1 VKDRERDPSMDRLLR
16 RALQPEP
23 GAAATP
29 QCVDPET
36 LAAWADGSLSG
47 EALAHAEQH
56 VADCARCQAMLAA
69 MARTVPEN
77 TIPPRWQVLTA
88 RWLVPFAAAAIVL
101 AVWVSVDRQRPETA
115 AVRSGPAAA
124 AAEVRPAPEPINAPS
139 LHSPDSDPSDTEPL
153 AAYTGRQPISGT
165 QEKESRDSAAKSRV
179 VAPKEEAKPA
189 DPPGQYSDA
198 LASPP
203 PPAPPGP
210 APSPRPV
217 SEPAKPAPTL
227 EMIQA
232 IPTAPA
238 AASPSV
244 AARAAVQPGA
254 SDIISPEPAFRWRLL
269 APATIQRSTDGGVTW
284 TTQAMRFA
292 GQSLLAQGR
301 NVATANLAAPITL
314 TTGSAAAPD
323 VCWIVGAG
331 GVVLL
336 STDGTTWQRR
346 PFPEPVNLT
355 GVRAVDARTA
365 IVTTEDGRQFS
376 TADAG
381 ATWSKMP

>member
-1 VKDRERDPSMDRLLR
+1 MKDRERDPSMDRLLR

-47 EALAHAEQH
+47 EALARAEHHA
-56 VADCARCQAMLAA
+56 AGCARCQAMLAA
-69 MARTVPEN
+69 MARTVPEI
-77 TIPPRWQVLTA
+77 TIPPRWQVLSA

-101 AVWVSVDRQRPETA
+101 AVWVGVGRQRPETA

-124 AAEVRPAPEPINAPS
+124 AEVPPAPELMNAPS
-139 LHSPDSDPSDTEPL
+139 LRSPEIDPPENDPR
-153 AAYTGRQPISGT
+153 AARVERRPIGGT
-165 QEKESRDSAAKSRV
+165 QETESRDSAAKSRV
-179 VAPKEEAKPA
+179 VAPKEEAKPG
-189 DPPGQYSDA
+189 DPPRQYSDA

-210 APSPRPV
+210 APSPRPA
-217 SEPAKPAPTL
+217 SESAKTAATL
-227 EMIQA
+227 ETIQA
-232 IPTAPA
+232 VPTAPP
-238 AASPSV
+238 AASQSV
-244 AARAAVQPGA
+244 AARAAVQPA
-254 SDIISPEPAFRWRLL
+254 ATDIISPEPAFRWRLL
-269 APATIQRSTDGGVTW
+269 APATIQRSTDGGATW

-292 GQSLLAQGR
+292 GQGLLPQGR

-314 TTGSAAAPD
+314 TTGSAAARD

-336 STDGTTWQRR
+336 STDGASWQRR

-365 IVTTEDGRQFS
+365 VVTTEDRRQFS
-376 TADAG
+376 TADGG

>member
-36 LAAWADGSLSG
+36 VAAWADGSLSG

-56 VADCARCQAMLAA
+56 VAGCARCQAMLAA
-69 MARTVPEN
+69 MARTVPEI

-101 AVWVSVDRQRPETA
+101 AVWVSVDRQRPEPA
-115 AVRSGPAAA
+115 VVRSGPAAVA
-124 AAEVRPAPEPINAPS
+124 GEVRPAPELMDAPAVRF
-139 LHSPDSDPSDTEPL
+139 PEPAL
-153 AAYTGRQPISGT
+153 EARGARGRIGEI

-189 DPPGQYSDA
+189 DPPGQYLDA
-198 LASPP
+198 VVLPP
-203 PPAPPGP
+203 PPAPPEP

-217 SEPAKPAPTL
+217 SESAKTAATL
-227 EMIQA
+227 ETIQA
-232 IPTAPA
+232 TPTAPP
-238 AASPSV
+238 AASQSV
-244 AARAAVQPGA
+244 AAREAVQPA
-254 SDIISPEPAFRWRLL
+254 ATDIISPEPAFRWRLL

-284 TTQAMRFA
+284 TTQAMRFP
-292 GQSLLAQGR
+292 GQSLLGQGGGLTI
-301 NVATANLAAPITL
+301 ASLAAPITL
-314 TTGSAAAPD
+314 TTGSAAARD

-336 STDGTTWQRR
+336 STDGATWQRR
-346 PFPEPVNLT
+346 PFPEPLNLT
-355 GVRAVDARTA
+355 AVRAADARTA
-365 IVTTEDGRQFS
+365 IVTTEDGRQFT
-376 TADAG
+376 TADGG
-381 ATWSKMP
+381 ATWSKIP

>member
-56 VADCARCQAMLAA
+56 VAGCARCQAMLAA
-69 MARTVPEN
+69 MARTVPEI

-101 AVWVSVDRQRPETA
+101 AVWVSVDRQRPEPA
-115 AVRSGPAAA
+115 VVRSGPAAVA
-124 AAEVRPAPEPINAPS
+124 GEVRPAPELMDAPAVRF
-139 LHSPDSDPSDTEPL
+139 PEPAL
-153 AAYTGRQPISGT
+153 EARGARGRIGEI

-189 DPPGQYSDA
+189 DPPGQYLDA
-198 LASPP
+198 VVLPP
-203 PPAPPGP
+203 PPAPPEP

-217 SEPAKPAPTL
+217 SESAKTAATL
-227 EMIQA
+227 ETIQA
-232 IPTAPA
+232 TPTAPP
-238 AASPSV
+238 AASQSV
-244 AARAAVQPGA
+244 AAREAVQPA
-254 SDIISPEPAFRWRLL
+254 ATDIISPEPAFRWRLL

-284 TTQAMRFA
+284 TTQAMRFP
-292 GQSLLAQGR
+292 GQSLLGQGGGLTI
-301 NVATANLAAPITL
+301 ASLAAPITL
-314 TTGSAAAPD
+314 TTGSAAARD

-336 STDGTTWQRR
+336 STDGATWQRR
-346 PFPEPVNLT
+346 PFPEPLNLT
-355 GVRAVDARTA
+355 AVRAADARTA
-365 IVTTEDGRQFS
+365 IVTTEDGRQFT
-376 TADAG
+376 TADGG
-381 ATWSKMP
+381 ATWSKIP

>member
-23 GAAATP
+23 GAAVTP

-47 EALAHAEQH
+47 EALADAEQH
-56 VADCARCQAMLAA
+56 AAGCARCQAMLAA
-69 MARTVPEN
+69 MARTVPEI

-101 AVWVSVDRQRPETA
+101 AVWVGVGRQRPETA
-115 AVRSGPAAA
+115 PVRSVRSGPAA
-124 AAEVRPAPEPINAPS
+124 AAEVRPAPELTDAPS
-139 LHSPDSDPSDTEPL
+139 LRSPETDPLPSLRSPDSDRPDTNPL
-153 AAYTGRQPISGT
+153 KARTGRRPISGT
-165 QEKESRDSAAKSRV
+165 QEQESRDS
-179 VAPKEEAKPA
+179 
-189 DPPGQYSDA
+189 A

-210 APSPRPV
+210 APSPRPA
-217 SEPAKPAPTL
+217 SESAKTAATL
-227 EMIQA
+227 ETIQA
-232 IPTAPA
+232 TPTAPP
-238 AASPSV
+238 AASQSV
-244 AARAAVQPGA
+244 AAREAVQPA
-254 SDIISPEPAFRWRLL
+254 ATDIISPEPAFRWRLL

-292 GQSLLAQGR
+292 GQSLLPQGR

-314 TTGSAAAPD
+314 TTGSAAARD

-336 STDGTTWQRR
+336 SSDGATWQRR

-376 TADAG
+376 TADGG

>member
-36 LAAWADGSLSG
+36 LAAWADGSLSA
-47 EALAHAEQH
+47 EALARAEHHA
-56 VADCARCQAMLAA
+56 AGCARCQAMLAA
-69 MARTVPEN
+69 MARTVPEI

-101 AVWVSVDRQRPETA
+101 AVWVSVDRQRPEPA
-115 AVRSGPAAA
+115 VVRSGPAAVA
-124 AAEVRPAPEPINAPS
+124 GEVRPAPELMDAPAVRF
-139 LHSPDSDPSDTEPL
+139 PEPAL
-153 AAYTGRQPISGT
+153 EARGARGRIGEI

-189 DPPGQYSDA
+189 DPPGQYLDA
-198 LASPP
+198 VVLPP
-203 PPAPPGP
+203 PPAPPEP

-217 SEPAKPAPTL
+217 SESAKTAATL
-227 EMIQA
+227 ETIQA
-232 IPTAPA
+232 TPTAPP
-238 AASPSV
+238 AASQSV
-244 AARAAVQPGA
+244 AAREAVQPA
-254 SDIISPEPAFRWRLL
+254 ATDIISPEPAFRWRLL

-284 TTQAMRFA
+284 TTQAMRFP
-292 GQSLLAQGR
+292 GQSLLGQGGGLTI
-301 NVATANLAAPITL
+301 ASLAAPITL
-314 TTGSAAAPD
+314 TTGSAAARD

-336 STDGTTWQRR
+336 STDGATWQRR
-346 PFPEPVNLT
+346 PFPEPLNLT
-355 GVRAVDARTA
+355 AVRAADARTA
-365 IVTTEDGRQFS
+365 IVTTEDGRQFT
-376 TADAG
+376 TADGG
-381 ATWSKMP
+381 ATWSKIP

>member
-56 VADCARCQAMLAA
+56 VAGCARCQAMLAA

-101 AVWVSVDRQRPETA
+101 AVWVSVDRQRPEPA
-115 AVRSGPAAA
+115 VVRSGPAAVA
-124 AAEVRPAPEPINAPS
+124 GEVRPAPELMDAPAVRF
-139 LHSPDSDPSDTEPL
+139 PEPAL
-153 AAYTGRQPISGT
+153 EARGARGRIGEI

-179 VAPKEEAKPA
+179 VAPKEDAKPA
-189 DPPGQYSDA
+189 DPPGQYLDA
-198 LASPP
+198 VVLPP
-203 PPAPPGP
+203 PPAPPEP

-217 SEPAKPAPTL
+217 SESAKTAATL
-227 EMIQA
+227 ETIQA
-232 IPTAPA
+232 TPTAPP
-238 AASPSV
+238 AASQSV
-244 AARAAVQPGA
+244 AAREAVQPA
-254 SDIISPEPAFRWRLL
+254 ATDIISPEPAFRWRLL

-284 TTQAMRFA
+284 TTQAMRFP
-292 GQSLLAQGR
+292 GQSLLGQGGGLTI
-301 NVATANLAAPITL
+301 ASLAAPITL
-314 TTGSAAAPD
+314 TTGSAAARD

-336 STDGTTWQRR
+336 STDGATWQRR
-346 PFPEPVNLT
+346 PFPEPLNLT
-355 GVRAVDARTA
+355 AVRAADARTA
-365 IVTTEDGRQFS
+365 IVTTEDGRQFT
-376 TADAG
+376 TADGG
-381 ATWSKMP
+381 ATWSKIP

>member
-36 LAAWADGSLSG
+36 VAAWADGSLSG

-56 VADCARCQAMLAA
+56 VAGCARCQAMLAA
-69 MARTVPEN
+69 MARTVPEI

-101 AVWVSVDRQRPETA
+101 AVWVSVDRQRPEPA
-115 AVRSGPAAA
+115 VVRSGPAAVA
-124 AAEVRPAPEPINAPS
+124 GEVRPAPELMDAPAVRF
-139 LHSPDSDPSDTEPL
+139 PEPAL
-153 AAYTGRQPISGT
+153 EARGARGRIGEI

-189 DPPGQYSDA
+189 DPPGQYLDA
-198 LASPP
+198 VVLPP
-203 PPAPPGP
+203 PPAPPEP

-217 SEPAKPAPTL
+217 SESAKTAATL
-227 EMIQA
+227 ETIQA
-232 IPTAPA
+232 TPTAPP
-238 AASPSV
+238 AASQSV
-244 AARAAVQPGA
+244 AAREAVQPA
-254 SDIISPEPAFRWRLL
+254 ATDIISPEPAFRWRLL

-284 TTQAMRFA
+284 TTQAMRFP
-292 GQSLLAQGR
+292 GQSLLGQGGGLTI
-301 NVATANLAAPITL
+301 ASLAAPITL
-314 TTGSAAAPD
+314 TTGSAAARD

-336 STDGTTWQRR
+336 STDGATWQRR
-346 PFPEPVNLT
+346 PFPEPLNLT
-355 GVRAVDARTA
+355 AVRAADARTA
-365 IVTTEDGRQFS
+365 LVTTEDGRQFS